1 MRHLILALVCQSAL
15 LFSDHTLLKNF
26 YNLLRDD
33 NNLIL
38 KMEINFFQNQ
48 YGNTFNSS
56 GAFYVVSNKEY
67 LYDSPQI
74 KIIVKDTLITSINNE
89 TKQLVYSYAEKEHLN
104 ILGILS
110 GNLYGIELQE
120 NTDKYSAHFKVLDLD
135 YEGTF
140 QFDKNSGLLKM
151 VTLTVDE
158 NQNFAIE
165 VKSVDLIMD
174 NGIQNIDHNN
184 FEIIDLRD

>member
-48 YGNTFNSS
+48 FGNTFNSS
-56 GAFYVVSNKEY
+56 GDFYVISKNKY
-67 LYDSPQI
+67 IFDSFPV
-74 KIIVKDTLITSINNE
+74 KIIVKDSLITSLNTE
-89 TKQLVYSYAEKEHLN
+89 TRQLVYSSIEKEYLSV
-104 ILGILS
+104 LGILS
-110 GNLYGIELQE
+110 GNLDSIELQE
-120 NTDKYSAHFKVLDLD
+120 ETSKYFAHFKVLKLD

-140 QFDKNSGLLKM
+140 QFDKNSELLKL
-151 VTLTVDE
+151 VTLTIDK
-158 NQNFAIE
+158 NQNLSVEI
-165 VKSVDLIMD
+165 KSVDYIMENEIPTIND
-174 NGIQNIDHNN
+174 KN